1 MKTQKNSERLL
12 GKALLCEQRGF
23 LYDRDI
29 FLALAARAE
38 VRELWE
44 RRRVILFQAVKG
56 IT

>member
-1 MKTQKNSERLL
+1 MKHQRDSERLL

-44 RRRVILFQAVKG
+44 RRRVILF
-56 IT
+56 